1 MHHEKKKKKE
11 FEQTE
16 MVWERCYFFFFSLT
30 VLPTVFVSPD
40 GRIGM
45 FMVYNSLM
53 GEHGGIPS
61 VPDKTESTLGILRM
75 ILIDINRYHHYV
87 FFVCISYLIA
97 VANKLRL

>member
-1 MHHEKKKKKE
+1 
-11 FEQTE
+11 
-16 MVWERCYFFFFSLT
+16 MVWERCFFFFFPLT